1 MTRNR
6 YRKLCRALNAAIG
19 HPEFCLLSDNIRI
32 MPETVLSYALLW
44 EPMSWVA
51 AQIGLGEK
59 NGKPNRSPEKREL
72 ERRISVP
79 ACELALFGEGVDRRG
94 G

>member
-1 MTRNR
+1 MTRKR

-32 MPETVLSYALLW
+32 MPETGLSYALLW

-59 NGKPNRSPEKREL
+59 NGKPNRSPEKRGQ
-72 ERRISVP
+72 ERRIAVP
-79 ACELALFGEGVDRRG
+79 ACELARFGEGVNRHG